1 MSFGIAGNVLQLM
14 AGRNMRLE
22 DSGLPLGAVRRMCR
36 MENLIL
42 TTKNKTDGFRILWN
56 RPQTTWTLSLVC

>member
-1 MSFGIAGNVLQLM
+1 M
-14 AGRNMRLE
+14 AGGNMRLE